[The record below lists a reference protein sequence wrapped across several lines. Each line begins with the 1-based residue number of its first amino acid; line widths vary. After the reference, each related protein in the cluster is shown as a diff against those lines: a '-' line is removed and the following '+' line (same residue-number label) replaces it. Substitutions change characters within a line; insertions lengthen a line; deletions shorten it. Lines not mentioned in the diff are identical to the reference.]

1 MQEINENAKKVIN
14 YFIEENKVALPS
26 EVKNA
31 IIDVFTELVDEEAE
45 EQVDPEVVVYFRQDK
60 DEFESDMTL
69 TNESVIFIDDVSEGN
84 CYEVFVYYGD
94 LTISKSEFTKL
105 ASKESGILKEDIV
118 AVDNQQYIT
127 KINNPDDFVVL
138 ILENNVWGEG
148 KFNATYS
155 VFIYCPKEI

>member
-1 MQEINENAKKVIN
+1 
-14 YFIEENKVALPS
+14 
-26 EVKNA
+26 
-31 IIDVFTELVDEEAE
+31 
-45 EQVDPEVVVYFRQDK
+45 
-60 DEFESDMTL
+60 MTL